1 MFVGVLTTPLEIV
14 KHEQS
19 ATCDECN
26 RRRMLTGNTEKYKSP
41 TWNIAIHKKSAARK
55 DCYTKRCNMEMV
67 QYEKSATCKE
77 CSIKKCN
84 MEKYKSPQQNTERT
98 QKNSGL

>member
-1 MFVGVLTTPLEIV
+1 
-14 KHEQS
+14 
-19 ATCDECN
+19 
-26 RRRMLTGNTEKYKSP
+26 
-41 TWNIAIHKKSAARK
+41 
-55 DCYTKRCNMEMV
+55 MEMV